1 MTNVLPVSASQEH
14 KDWLFNF
21 IFGRLENRKWTL
33 SLYNAVNNTG
43 YEDETKIEFNTLD
56 DYLYVSMQNDTSFLF
71 AEYVNLYEHQST
83 YNPNM
88 PLRMMQYISAIYD
101 KYITANEL
109 NKYGSKIMRLPVP
122 RLVVFYNGSKAEP
135 DEKILRLSD
144 SFPKA
149 TRENSDI
156 EVRVR
161 MLNIN
166 HGHNRDL
173 MNACR
178 PLYEYAW
185 FVQRIRELK
194 SDSDDLG
201 AAVGK
206 ALEAMPEDYLLKT
219 FLKEHMAEVT
229 SMLSAELQEISAKEM
244 IARANFREGEKIGE
258 MRGEIRGEK
267 KGLKKG
273 LAMITDLNN
282 WLFSQNRID
291 DVKKAAE
298 DPEYLEKMFA
308 EYDKCHKK

>member
-14 KDWLFNF
+14 KDRLFNF

-33 SLYNAVNNTG
+33 SLYNAVNNTS
-43 YEDETKIEFNTLD
+43 YEDETRIEFNTLD

-122 RLVVFYNGSKAEP
+122 KLVVFYNGSKAEP
-135 DEKILRLSD
+135 DEKILKLSD

-149 TRENSDI
+149 TRENADI

-173 MNACR
+173 MNSCR

-194 SDSDDLG
+194 SDNDDLG
-201 AAVGK
+201 NVVGK
-206 ALEAMPEDYLLKT
+206 ALEAMPEEYLLKP

-229 SMLSAELQEISAKEM
+229 NMLSAELQEISAKEM
-244 IARANFREGEKIGE
+244 IARASFREGEEKGE
-258 MRGEIRGEK
+258 KRGVKKGEK
-267 KGLKKG
+267 KGLAR
-273 LAMITDLNN
+273 LSDLNN
-282 WLFSQNRID
+282 WLFSQNRVD
-291 DVKKAAE
+291 DVKKAAK

-308 EYDKCHKK
+308 EYDECQKK

>member
-1 MTNVLPVSASQEH
+1 MTNVIPVSASQEH
-14 KDWLFNF
+14 KDRLFNF

-33 SLYNAVNNTG
+33 SLYNAVNNTS
-43 YEDETKIEFNTLD
+43 YEDETRIEFNTLD

-122 RLVVFYNGSKAEP
+122 KLVVFYNGSKAEP

-149 TRENSDI
+149 TRENADI

-166 HGHNRDL
+166 HGHNRNL
-173 MNACR
+173 MNSCR

-194 SDSDDLG
+194 SDNDDLG
-201 AAVGK
+201 NVVGK
-206 ALEAMPEDYLLKT
+206 ALEAMPEEYLLKP

-229 SMLSAELQEISAKEM
+229 NMLSAELQEISAKEM
-244 IARANFREGEKIGE
+244 IARASFREGEEKGE
-258 MRGEIRGEK
+258 KRGEK
-267 KGLKKG
+267 RGIARLS
-273 LAMITDLNN
+273 DLNN
-282 WLFSQNRID
+282 WLFSQNRVD
-291 DVKKAAE
+291 DVKKAAK
-298 DPEYLEKMFA
+298 DPEYLEKMFE
-308 EYDKCHKK
+308 EYDAWGRS

>member
-1 MTNVLPVSASQEH
+1 MTNVLQVSASQEH
-14 KDWLFNF
+14 KDRLFNF

-101 KYITANEL
+101 KYITSNEL

-149 TRENSDI
+149 NRENADI

-166 HGHNRDL
+166 HGHNREL

-201 AAVGK
+201 VAVGK
-206 ALEAMPEDYLLKT
+206 ALEAMPEEYLLKP

-229 SMLSAELQEISAKEM
+229 NMLSAELQEINAKEM
-244 IARANFREGEKIGE
+244 IARANFREGEK
-258 MRGEIRGEK
+258 RGEK
-267 KGLKKG
+267 KGLAR
-273 LAMITDLNN
+273 LSDLIN

-291 DVKKAAE
+291 DVKKAAK
-298 DPEYLEKMFA
+298 DPEYLEKMFE
-308 EYDKCHKK
+308 EYDAWGRS